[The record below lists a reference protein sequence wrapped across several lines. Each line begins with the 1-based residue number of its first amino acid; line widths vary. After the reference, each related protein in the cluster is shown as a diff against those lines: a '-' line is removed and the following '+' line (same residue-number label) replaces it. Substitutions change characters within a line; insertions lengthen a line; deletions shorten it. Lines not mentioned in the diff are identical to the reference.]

1 MIDIYT
7 LRIKQQLNKL
17 VHPDRASVIGDVAA
31 GVTGAIAGAPQALG
45 FALLAGVSPLYG
57 LYAAIVPTI
66 AGAILSPSRF
76 ITNAPTNV
84 LMLLVASGLASLNT
98 ENPVQYLFAMTILI
112 GLFQIAFGVLKL
124 GGLTRFLSNAVMVGF
139 IVGAG
144 LLIILGQLDHMVG
157 YDTHAAAAP
166 ILTLWSWFTRLG
178 ETIPHTLIIGL
189 FATLVIY
196 RLHHTRFKPVATLI
210 AIVITTIWVQAFG
223 WHDVALVSDIA
234 QIPNAL
240 PVPIIPD
247 FSQAIPLLQFAFV
260 TAALASAQSVAL
272 ADSMRER
279 EPVHISPNR
288 EFMAQGIANV
298 LGGLFQSLPAS
309 ASLSRTAVNISA
321 GAKTRM
327 ANLLAGVFIAISV
340 LLFGNLLELIPLAA
354 LAGHLIVAALSLI
367 DRTAIKLVWSVS
379 TPARVTLLV
388 TLISTLV
395 LPLEW
400 SLILGVGTRVLFYLR
415 ETSRD
420 PQVVQL
426 EMNGTY
432 FVERPAPAKLISR
445 QPVIVSLR
453 DTLNFASIK
462 SLDDFLPDPTG
473 VEAPCVILRLR
484 NQPTLGSTGIRLL
497 LRYHTQIQR
506 QGGHLL
512 LSGVL
517 PPLRKELEK
526 SGALATIGAK
536 NVFFAD
542 DRLFHATEQA
552 LYRAQA
558 WLVGL

>member
-1 MIDIYT
+1 
-7 LRIKQQLNKL
+7 
-17 VHPDRASVIGDVAA
+17 
-31 GVTGAIAGAPQALG
+31 
-45 FALLAGVSPLYG
+45 
-57 LYAAIVPTI
+57 
-66 AGAILSPSRF
+66 
-76 ITNAPTNV
+76 
-84 LMLLVASGLASLNT
+84 
-98 ENPVQYLFAMTILI
+98 
-112 GLFQIAFGVLKL
+112 
-124 GGLTRFLSNAVMVGF
+124 
-139 IVGAG
+139 
-144 LLIILGQLDHMVG
+144 
-157 YDTHAAAAP
+157 
-166 ILTLWSWFTRLG
+166 
-178 ETIPHTLIIGL
+178 
-189 FATLVIY
+189 
-196 RLHHTRFKPVATLI
+196 
-210 AIVITTIWVQAFG
+210 
-223 WHDVALVSDIA
+223 
-234 QIPNAL
+234 
-240 PVPIIPD
+240 
-247 FSQAIPLLQFAFV
+247 
-260 TAALASAQSVAL
+260 
-272 ADSMRER
+272 
-279 EPVHISPNR
+279 
-288 EFMAQGIANV
+288 
-298 LGGLFQSLPAS
+298 
-309 ASLSRTAVNISA
+309 
-321 GAKTRM
+321 M

-367 DRTAIKLVWSVS
+367 DRTAVKLVWSVS

-388 TLISTLV
+388 TLISTLI

-453 DTLNFASIK
+453 ETLNFASVK

-526 SGALATIGAK
+526 SGALDTIGAK